1 MRMNMCY
8 RYHACRYMYC
18 ISTAIIISSVARRT
32 CVYVCVDVCLLCEPY
47 MYTYIYKYQTCIMHI
62 DVCIIAV
69 LPIAVSHGVGLTKC
83 VLL

>member
-1 MRMNMCY
+1 MCMNMCY

-18 ISTAIIISSVARRT
+18 ISTAISSVARRT
-32 CVYVCVDVCLLCEPY
+32 CVYVCVDVCLLCGPD
-47 MYTYIYKYQTCIMHI
+47 MYTYIYKYQTCMMHI